1 MNETVT
7 TEVEL
12 DIPPEEAWEHII
24 DPSWLGDEG
33 RIIAEPGAEGEV
45 IEDGELRVL
54 VVEEVAEPDRFAF
67 RWATFN
73 EPPSRVE
80 IEIIESD
87 GGSRVIITET
97 PLVPMATTQAAA
109 DETPEWR
116 LGQLEEQWFQQ
127 RGLDQPMFGDPVETT
142 VGDMPDG
149 GAETDAVIES
159 RRSRRW
165 HLAITAGGR

>member
-1 MNETVT
+1 MDGLPNVQSFSCMSDTVI

-12 DIPPEEAWEHII
+12 DLPPDEAWEHII

-54 VVEEVAEPDRFAF
+54 VVEEVDAPDRFAF

-80 IEIIESD
+80 IDIVESD
-87 GGSRVIITET
+87 GGSRVVITET
-97 PLVPMATTQAAA
+97 PLVPIARALGERCDDQDSLEIGRRLLVTATC
-109 DETPEWR
+109 R
-116 LGQLEEQWFQQ
+116 
-127 RGLDQPMFGDPVETT
+127 
-142 VGDMPDG
+142 
-149 GAETDAVIES
+149 
-159 RRSRRW
+159 
-165 HLAITAGGR
+165 